1 MIHTELPVACLEHY
15 FGFFLGEHRP
25 FLCVQCHVEFRNETV
40 RTHCQTPSFQ

>member
-15 FGFFLGEHRP
+15 FSFFFGERHS
-25 FLCVQCHVEFRNETV
+25 FLCAQCNVELRNEMV